1 MSGVRP
7 AIVGHCVALVEAT
20 IKGGSTIVPMREPEE
35 PSVKFDMSR
44 AWNDATA
51 LLSANS
57 RTVAVIAGVFFFLPY
72 VLLSLM
78 APQQSESSAM
88 ATGTDDPDAM
98 MQAAL
103 AIYAEI
109 WWVMVL
115 LVLLQA
121 VGTLAIYAL
130 LTHRERPTVGEAI
143 AFGFRGLL
151 PFVGVMLLQ
160 ALALMLALA
169 LPMALAAG
177 SNSPVVT
184 AVVGLLVVI
193 AAAYLYTKFSLTV
206 AVLGIERQ
214 SNPVAVLRRSWSLT
228 KGNSLRLWTFYVL
241 LVIAFLVVSAVV
253 SIMAGIVFG
262 LAGAEVALF
271 GNGLVSGIMN
281 ALFVTILLA
290 VIGAAYRQL
299 SGGGTDAMRETFE

>member
-1 MSGVRP
+1 M
-7 AIVGHCVALVEAT
+7 
-20 IKGGSTIVPMREPEE
+20 
-35 PSVKFDMSR
+35 KFDMSQ

-72 VLLSLM
+72 VLLSLL
-78 APQQSESSAM
+78 APQLSENSA
-88 ATGTDDPDAM
+88 AAASTGDPDAM

-103 AIYAEI
+103 AVYADI
-109 WWVMVL
+109 WWLMVL
-115 LVLLQA
+115 LVLLQG

-130 LTHRERPTVGEAI
+130 LSHRERPTVGEAI
-143 AFGFRGLL
+143 GFGFRGLL
-151 PFVGVMLLQ
+151 AFVGVMLLQ
-160 ALALMLALA
+160 ALVLMLALA

-177 SNSPVVT
+177 SGSPVAT
-184 AVVGLLVVI
+184 ALVGLMVLVG
-193 AAAYLYTKFSLTV
+193 AAYLYTKFSLTV
-206 AVLGIERQ
+206 AILGIERQ
-214 SNPVAVLRRSWSLT
+214 SNPVTVLRRSWSLT
-228 KGNSLRLWTFYVL
+228 KGNSLRLWAFYVL
-241 LVIAFLVVSAVV
+241 LVIAFLVVSVV
-253 SIMAGIVFG
+253 VGIIAGIVFG

-299 SGGGTDAMRETFE
+299 SGGGAEAMRETFE

>member
-1 MSGVRP
+1 M
-7 AIVGHCVALVEAT
+7 
-20 IKGGSTIVPMREPEE
+20 
-35 PSVKFDMSR
+35 KFDMSQ

-72 VLLSLM
+72 VLLSLL
-78 APQQSESSAM
+78 APQLSENSA
-88 ATGTDDPDAM
+88 AAASTGDPDAM

-103 AIYAEI
+103 AVYADI
-109 WWVMVL
+109 WWLMVL
-115 LVLLQA
+115 LVLLQG

-130 LTHRERPTVGEAI
+130 LSHRERPTVGEAI
-143 AFGFRGLL
+143 GFGFRGLL
-151 PFVGVMLLQ
+151 AFVGVMLLQ
-160 ALALMLALA
+160 ALVLVLALA

-177 SNSPVVT
+177 SGSPVAT
-184 AVVGLLVVI
+184 ALVGLMVLVG
-193 AAAYLYTKFSLTV
+193 AAYLYTKFSLTV
-206 AVLGIERQ
+206 AILGIERQ
-214 SNPVAVLRRSWSLT
+214 SNPVTVLRRSWSLT
-228 KGNSLRLWTFYVL
+228 KGNSLRLWAFYVL
-241 LVIAFLVVSAVV
+241 LVIAFLVVSVV
-253 SIMAGIVFG
+253 VGIIAGIVFG

-299 SGGGTDAMRETFE
+299 SGGGAEAMRETFE

>member
-1 MSGVRP
+1 M
-7 AIVGHCVALVEAT
+7 
-20 IKGGSTIVPMREPEE
+20 
-35 PSVKFDMSR
+35 KFDMSQ

-72 VLLSLM
+72 VLLSLL
-78 APQQSESSAM
+78 APQLSENSA
-88 ATGTDDPDAM
+88 AAASTGDPDAM

-103 AIYAEI
+103 AVYADI
-109 WWVMVL
+109 WWLMVL
-115 LVLLQA
+115 LVLLQG

-130 LTHRERPTVGEAI
+130 LSHRERPTVGEAI
-143 AFGFRGLL
+143 GFGFRGLL
-151 PFVGVMLLQ
+151 AFVGVMLLQ
-160 ALALMLALA
+160 ALVLMLALA

-177 SNSPVVT
+177 SGSPVAT
-184 AVVGLLVVI
+184 ALVGLMVLVG
-193 AAAYLYTKFSLTV
+193 AAYIYTKFSLTV
-206 AVLGIERQ
+206 AILGIEKQ
-214 SNPVAVLRRSWSLT
+214 SNPVTVLRRSWSLT
-228 KGNSLRLWTFYVL
+228 KGNSLRLWAFYVL
-241 LVIAFLVVSAVV
+241 LVIAFLVVSVV
-253 SIMAGIVFG
+253 VGIIAGIVFG

-299 SGGGTDAMRETFE
+299 SGGGAEAMRETFE

>member
-1 MSGVRP
+1 M
-7 AIVGHCVALVEAT
+7 
-20 IKGGSTIVPMREPEE
+20 
-35 PSVKFDMSR
+35 KFDMSQ

-72 VLLSLM
+72 VLLSLL
-78 APQQSESSAM
+78 APQLSENSAV
-88 ATGTDDPDAM
+88 AASTGDPDAM

-103 AIYAEI
+103 AVYADI
-109 WWVMVL
+109 WWLVAL
-115 LVLLQA
+115 LVLLQG

-130 LTHRERPTVGEAI
+130 LSHRERPTVGEAI
-143 AFGFRGLL
+143 GFGFRGLL
-151 PFVGVMLLQ
+151 AFVGVMLLQ
-160 ALALMLALA
+160 ALVLVLALA

-177 SNSPVVT
+177 SGSPVAT
-184 AVVGLLVVI
+184 ALIGLMVLVG
-193 AAAYLYTKFSLTV
+193 AAYLYTKFSLTV
-206 AVLGIERQ
+206 AILGIERQ
-214 SNPVAVLRRSWSLT
+214 SNPVTVLRRSWSLT
-228 KGNSLRLWTFYVL
+228 KGNSLRLWAFYVL
-241 LVIAFLVVSAVV
+241 LVIAFLVVSVVV
-253 SIMAGIVFG
+253 SIIAGIVFG

-299 SGGGTDAMRETFE
+299 SGGGAEAMRETFE